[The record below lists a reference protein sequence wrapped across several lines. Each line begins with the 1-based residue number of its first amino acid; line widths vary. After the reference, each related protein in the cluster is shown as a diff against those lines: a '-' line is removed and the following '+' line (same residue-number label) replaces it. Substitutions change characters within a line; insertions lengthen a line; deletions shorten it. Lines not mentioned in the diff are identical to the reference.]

1 MKPVR
6 TEPREQFRNPECR
19 GIQPFILDIDH
30 RSTALAPKMVM
41 FAQIAVETPLLSGG
55 LQLLDYSR
63 LGKLLQ
69 IPVDGSQTDLGKLHA
84 QRRVQLIRGGMCFA

>member
-1 MKPVR
+1 
-6 TEPREQFRNPECR
+6 
-19 GIQPFILDIDH
+19 
-30 RSTALAPKMVM
+30 MVM